1 MSLTRFFS
9 KNSKEKSS
17 EPDAEQDL
25 SQKSTGNCFQVAFSY
40 LWKLWIL
47 CLNIMHGIQGTQ
59 FFYKN
64 YINRNEPHDS

>member
-40 LWKLWIL
+40 L
-47 CLNIMHGIQGTQ
+47 
-59 FFYKN
+59 
-64 YINRNEPHDS
+64 